1 MNLHEK
7 LLKIQIAVDRFVK
20 DNQVGEGKQAYR
32 AVSSEQVLE
41 KVRPLMNTHKLLLIP
56 NVNDAN
62 VIVGATA
69 SGTARYLTEL
79 TMTMT
84 WYDVESGESLSV
96 PWYGQGVDL
105 AGEKGVGKANTYAE
119 KYFIMKF
126 FHVPT
131 PKDDP
136 DGDRRNKN
144 GEKQQKG
151 TQAETETALYQREG
165 IRQMLE
171 ELCGGDEE
179 AIRKSVVAFTQ
190 NKSRQYPGVDNVE
203 AVSDLMVKVVYG
215 KVKKK
220 YEERMGHAFV
230 MKPKDEDKGGTERAD
245 RSR

>member
-1 MNLHEK
+1 MNLYEK
-7 LLKIQIAVDRFVK
+7 LLKIQVAVDRFVK

-41 KVRPLMNTHKLLLIP
+41 KVRPLMNTNKLLLIP
-56 NVNDAN
+56 NVTGAN
-62 VIVGATA
+62 VTVGSTS

-136 DGDRRNKN
+136 DDGKRTVAAGKPSAGAPAD
-144 GEKQQKG
+144 
-151 TQAETETALYQREG
+151 AETVRQQREE

-171 ELCGGDEE
+171 ELCSGDAE
-179 AIRKSVVAFTQ
+179 AIRRSVVAFTQ
-190 NKSRQYPGVDNVE
+190 NKSRCYPGVDSVE
-203 AVSDLMVKVVYG
+203 AIGDLMVRVVYG
-215 KVKKK
+215 KVRKK

-230 MKPKDEDKGGTERAD
+230 PWVAERKGADDGAD